1 MSELIARAKA
11 FATKAH
17 EGQVRPNKAQEPY
30 ITHPEEVAGL
40 IEESGGSKEEIAS
53 GWLHDVPEDTP
64 FKLPDITTSFGVVVS
79 RIVDG
84 LTDPPEFSG
93 LPRVERKKRQ
103 AERVKMESDSVKRCK
118 LADQISNIR
127 GCGVDPPHNWS
138 QEDRSDYIKGAW
150 LVAQACR
157 GVSEYLDVEFQKAY
171 DRAITLCS

>member
-1 MSELIARAKA
+1 MSELIAQAKA

-30 ITHPEEVAGL
+30 ITHPEAVARL
-40 IEESGGSKEEIAS
+40 IEESGGSEEEIAS

-64 FKLPDITTSFGVVVS
+64 FTLADITTSFGVVVS

-93 LPRVERKKRQ
+93 LPRTERKKRQ
-103 AERVKMESDSVKRCK
+103 AERVKGESNSVKRCK

-127 GCGVDPPHNWS
+127 GCGIDPPQKWS
-138 QEDRSDYIKGAW
+138 TADRLNYIKGAG

-157 GVSEYLDVEFQKAY
+157 GVSEYLDTEFQKAY
-171 DRAITLCS
+171 DRAIAVCS